1 MIIPGL
7 YQHIHLGQTG
17 NPSNTD
23 SFTRTYADSCW
34 DTVRLRRL
42 TSVLENMHASDRLI
56 VKSLSLELNSDTL
69 FESFALSNITLYLP
83 GLKSLCLSSK
93 RSARQRSGEEPY
105 PLSPS
110 AIRYR
115 LGDVYKT
122 LESLIIDLDQDIQF
136 REGTGSKSFRYFEA
150 LKHLSIQSHVLLD
163 EYKDHLEN
171 IYPDDNVIG
180 DKETILVSSF
190 PETLQRLQISCW
202 TDRELHFELRW
213 ECVIALLLRKMMN
226 HLEMV
231 PELQN
236 VTVYYP
242 INHDGQRDVDK
253 DGRPCAA
260 KGQWQAVGDILTE
273 VALKN
278 HRDISVKFEQGS
290 PGGSRAWGET
300 ATEPSEVWS
309 RE

>member
-1 MIIPGL
+1 
-7 YQHIHLGQTG
+7 
-17 NPSNTD
+17 
-23 SFTRTYADSCW
+23 
-34 DTVRLRRL
+34 
-42 TSVLENMHASDRLI
+42 MHASDRLI

-105 PLSPS
+105 PLSPT
-110 AIRYR
+110 AIQYR
-115 LGDVYKT
+115 LRDVYEK

-136 REGTGSKSFRYFEA
+136 REGTGFKSFRYFKA
-150 LKHLSIQSHVLLD
+150 LKHLSIQSHILLD
-163 EYKDHLEN
+163 EVKDHLDN
-171 IYPDDNVIG
+171 IHPDDNVIG

-202 TDRELHFELRW
+202 TDREFYFELRW
-213 ECVIALLLRKMMN
+213 GYVIALLLRKMMN
-226 HLEMV
+226 YLEMV

-242 INHDGQRDVDK
+242 IKHDRQRDVDK
-253 DGRPCAA
+253 DDRPDFRKCAV